1 MQQPISG
8 FRAEMHTCWPAHI
21 HRDTPVSPYSA
32 QRCPQDHSGSTSPD
46 KDSPGGPSHRRNTV
60 LPGCT
65 PPRLDPS
72 PAAPKMITRV
82 WLLFEHK
89 PRDHER
95 EGATGRRRLDQRA
108 VRPGWQAAAMRPALK
123 SGLLPVWRDRDTL
136 QIGID
141 PRRAVALSGMGHAAF
156 VIGLLDGSRDRDQV
170 IAAAAG
176 RGIPV
181 QTTERILTL
190 LAAGGALDDFP
201 ASTLRELPLALRAK
215 LAPELATTS
224 LAYRDGDGG
233 ARALARRRA
242 AVVRIEGDRRIGRA
256 AARLLKAAGVGQ
268 VHFVRPPADG
278 ATPASGGEF
287 RDSGRP
293 RSAAM
298 PSGAARPIA
307 APGDPGSDRRS
318 GAGRESRS
326 GQPLRPGITP
336 VIRPDLIVLAGRQ
349 PIERLAQL
357 ARAPV
362 PHLAVMAGEAIGVVG
377 PLVVPG
383 HTACLLCLDYVRA
396 GNDPAWPLIL
406 SQIVRKRP
414 EPPAC
419 DAVLATAVAA
429 QAAAQA
435 LTAIEHGPLASA
447 ATNGTLELVLPDWRW
462 RRRTWPPHPACPCG
476 SHTVM

>member
-1 MQQPISG
+1 
-8 FRAEMHTCWPAHI
+8 
-21 HRDTPVSPYSA
+21 
-32 QRCPQDHSGSTSPD
+32 
-46 KDSPGGPSHRRNTV
+46 
-60 LPGCT
+60 
-65 PPRLDPS
+65 
-72 PAAPKMITRV
+72 
-82 WLLFEHK
+82 
-89 PRDHER
+89 
-95 EGATGRRRLDQRA
+95 
-108 VRPGWQAAAMRPALK
+108 MRPALK

-141 PRRAVALSGMGHAAF
+141 PRRAVALSGMGRAAF

-170 IAAAAG
+170 LAAAAAH
-176 RGIPV
+176 GIPV
-181 QTTERILTL
+181 QATERILTL

-256 AARLLKAAGVGQ
+256 AARLLNAAGIRQ
-268 VHFVRPPADG
+268 LHFVQQPADDG
-278 ATPASGGEF
+278 ARSAGGGKLPES
-287 RDSGRP
+287 RGP
-293 RSAAM
+293 RSAAQ
-298 PSGAARPIA
+298 PNGAAWP
-307 APGDPGSDRRS
+307 
-318 GAGRESRS
+318 
-326 GQPLRPGITP
+326 T
-336 VIRPDLIVLAGRQ
+336 PDLIILAGRQ
-349 PIERLAQL
+349 PVERHAQL
-357 ARAPV
+357 AKARV

-383 HTACLLCLDYVRA
+383 RTACLLCLDYVRA

-406 SQIVRKRP
+406 SQIRQRRP

-419 DAVLATAVAA
+419 DAVLATAVAV

-435 LTAIEHGPLASA
+435 LTAIEKGPMATA

-476 SHTVM
+476 SHTVGNRQWRS